1 MRDIGCCIVG
11 AGPAG
16 AMLAL
21 LLARQ
26 GIGVVLLE
34 AHSDFERD
42 FRGDTLHPST
52 LELMDELGLVDRLL
66 EIPHDTI
73 ERFMLHTPAGVV
85 PFRAPGAPGSKY
97 PHLLQLPQARF
108 LELVIGEAQRSPSFK
123 LVLGA
128 RVEELIQEHGVCLGV
143 RYRDQ
148 TGSHELRARLIVG
161 ADGRHSKVRQLAGF
175 EPVGKAQPMDVLWFR
190 LPRLAMDPADA
201 DGIYA
206 GNGRVMVMLRKADAW
221 QIAYWIPKGGYRQV
235 REAGREELGRS
246 VAALAPWLGDRA
258 TALPEWRQMAVLTVE
273 SSRLRRWY
281 RPGVLLIGDAA
292 HVMSPVGGVGTN
304 LTIQD
309 AVAAA
314 NVLGPRLKDTSS
326 EVRTRDL
333 AAVQRRREWSTRV
346 IQFLQDMTLRQVLAA
361 SKAGETAPARPPL
374 AARLARRLPTI
385 AAFRDRMF
393 ANGGFHPERVRPRTG
408 WMRTAIALVALV
420 CGAACGLPTPSAAPT
435 PPLTAAF
442 KVSDPSNVSGAPI
455 YIALDEGCFKLEGL
469 DVDLVSMTPN
479 EVVQS
484 VATG

>member
-1 MRDIGCCIVG
+1 
-11 AGPAG
+11 
-16 AMLAL
+16 
-21 LLARQ
+21 
-26 GIGVVLLE
+26 
-34 AHSDFERD
+34 
-42 FRGDTLHPST
+42 
-52 LELMDELGLVDRLL
+52 
-66 EIPHDTI
+66 
-73 ERFMLHTPAGVV
+73 
-85 PFRAPGAPGSKY
+85 
-97 PHLLQLPQARF
+97 
-108 LELVIGEAQRSPSFK
+108 
-123 LVLGA
+123 
-128 RVEELIQEHGVCLGV
+128 
-143 RYRDQ
+143 
-148 TGSHELRARLIVG
+148 
-161 ADGRHSKVRQLAGF
+161 
-175 EPVGKAQPMDVLWFR
+175 
-190 LPRLAMDPADA
+190 
-201 DGIYA
+201 
-206 GNGRVMVMLRKADAW
+206 
-221 QIAYWIPKGGYRQV
+221 
-235 REAGREELGRS
+235 
-246 VAALAPWLGDRA
+246 
-258 TALPEWRQMAVLTVE
+258 MAVLTVE

>member
-1 MRDIGCCIVG
+1 MIDRGIGLDQRPTVVVGGYRGDDAARQRRLTAALAQSERVADDHDIVALLQSPGFEVEDEQTPRPMRDIGCCIVG

-235 REAGREELGRS
+235 REAGRGGAGALGGGAS
-246 VAALAPWLGDRA
+246 ALAG
-258 TALPEWRQMAVLTVE
+258 
-273 SSRLRRWY
+273 
-281 RPGVLLIGDAA
+281 
-292 HVMSPVGGVGTN
+292 
-304 LTIQD
+304 
-309 AVAAA
+309 
-314 NVLGPRLKDTSS
+314 
-326 EVRTRDL
+326 
-333 AAVQRRREWSTRV
+333 
-346 IQFLQDMTLRQVLAA
+346 
-361 SKAGETAPARPPL
+361 
-374 AARLARRLPTI
+374 
-385 AAFRDRMF
+385 
-393 ANGGFHPERVRPRTG
+393 
-408 WMRTAIALVALV
+408 
-420 CGAACGLPTPSAAPT
+420 
-435 PPLTAAF
+435 
-442 KVSDPSNVSGAPI
+442 
-455 YIALDEGCFKLEGL
+455 
-469 DVDLVSMTPN
+469 
-479 EVVQS
+479 
-484 VATG
+484 